1 MRLAYLVMAHQRPGQ
16 LARLVSHLKRSGDV
30 FIHID
35 RKATERFYGLEECRV
50 LPDPVAVYWSN
61 WSHVV
66 AEFNLAQAALPERY
80 DYYCLLSGQCFPIK
94 PLEHLEAYLRANA
107 PAEHIRYIPAA
118 DWPECLVRFDKHF
131 FEPRTLVARAVNRIV
146 PHLPYRRELPLGL
159 KPFNGW
165 QWWALT
171 HECLGHVVEAFRLRP
186 ELTGFFRY
194 GKNAEETAI
203 QTVIGNS
210 PFADRVS
217 SAPLHE
223 IEFRA
228 GSPHPRIW
236 TCADLPR
243 LAASS
248 AFFAR
253 KFDERVDAAVLDR
266 LAEHINH

>member
-146 PHLPYRRELPLGL
+146 PHLPYKRELPLGL

-171 HECLGHVVEAFRLRP
+171 HACMGHVVDAFASRWRDDLD
-186 ELTGFFRY
+186 EL
-194 GKNAEETAI
+194 
-203 QTVIGNS
+203 V
-210 PFADRVS
+210 DRVR
-217 SAPLHE
+217 SAMVPG
-223 IEFRA
+223 RPA
-228 GSPHPRIW
+228 TWPRRPPPPS
-236 TCADLPR
+236 AAAQALLPPPPWYPPP
-243 LAASS
+243 
-248 AFFAR
+248 
-253 KFDERVDAAVLDR
+253 
-266 LAEHINH
+266 